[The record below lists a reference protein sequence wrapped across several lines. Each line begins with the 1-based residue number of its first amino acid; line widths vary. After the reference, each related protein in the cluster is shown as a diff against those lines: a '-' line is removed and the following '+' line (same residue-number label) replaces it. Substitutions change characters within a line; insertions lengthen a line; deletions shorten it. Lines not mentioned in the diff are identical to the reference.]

1 MKLLFRKKALLAKKE
16 VTYGIDAAP
25 TGALNAI
32 QTRNL
37 SIEPLEG
44 DQLEFD
50 VDTEL
55 LGAKAASM
63 VGKHVKIS
71 FEVAFAGSGTKGTAP
86 AWGVLMLGSGHTETI
101 DATVGSEKVMYRP
114 KDTETDSLTLWV
126 LVGRTLHKIT
136 GTRGSVKLSTKK
148 REYPW
153 LQFEFMGLF
162 GPVVDQAAALG
173 TVLAAFIK
181 PQPFRAASVDFDL
194 GAYSAGLHELSVDFG
209 QKVEFYEHSEEEQI
223 MQVDRK
229 ASWQGTVEEP
239 DLGTHDF
246 YADVNADTLM
256 TFSYIHGTVAGNI
269 CEVTAAKTQLL
280 SPKRQN
286 VQDIAALQLN
296 GPFVQDGSGP
306 EYTVTVR

>member
-1 MKLLFRKKALLAKKE
+1 MAKLLFRKKALLAKKE
-16 VTYGIDAAP
+16 VTYGVDAAP

-44 DQLEFD
+44 DSLEFD

-71 FEVAFAGSGTKGTAP
+71 FEVAFAGSGAAGTAP
-86 AWGVLMLGSGHTETI
+86 AWGVLMLGCGHAETVAAGV
-101 DATVGSEKVMYRP
+101 DVQYTP
-114 KDTETDSLTLWV
+114 KDTDTDSLTLWV
-126 LVGRTLHKIT
+126 LIGRTLHKVT
-136 GTRGSVKLSTKK
+136 GSRGSVKLSTKK

-173 TVLAAFIK
+173 TVLTAFIK
-181 PQPFRAASVDFDL
+181 PQPFRASSVEFDL
-194 GAYSAGLHELSVDFG
+194 GAYNAGLHELSVDFG

-223 MQVDRK
+223 MQVDRQ
-229 ASWQGTVEEP
+229 ASWQGTLEEP

-269 CEVTAAKTQLL
+269 CEVSAPKTQLL

-306 EYTVTVR
+306 EYTITVR